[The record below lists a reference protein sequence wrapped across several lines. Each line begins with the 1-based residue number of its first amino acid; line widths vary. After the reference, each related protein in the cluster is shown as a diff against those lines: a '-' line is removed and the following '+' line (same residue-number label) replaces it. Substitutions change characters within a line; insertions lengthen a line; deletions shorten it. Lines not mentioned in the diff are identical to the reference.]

1 MSDLRTSA
9 AALPPAELRPP
20 PRKSPTSVTSGLA
33 QYPTSRPQSALEAA
47 ATAPEAVFPPIGP
60 LTQTGKSRTIPIAE
74 PWCGAISRGCRITR
88 R

>member
-9 AALPPAELRPP
+9 AALPPAELCPP

-33 QYPTSRPQSALEAA
+33 QHPISRPRSVLEAA
-47 ATAPEAVFPPIGP
+47 PTAPEAVFPPIGP
-60 LTQTGKSRTIPIAE
+60 LTQPGESRTIPIAE